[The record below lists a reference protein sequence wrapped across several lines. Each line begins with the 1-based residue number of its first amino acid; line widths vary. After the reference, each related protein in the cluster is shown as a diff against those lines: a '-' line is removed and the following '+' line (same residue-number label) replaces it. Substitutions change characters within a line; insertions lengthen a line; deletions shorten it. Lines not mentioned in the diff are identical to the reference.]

1 MTDIPK
7 DHPRYKSLMIRERLV
22 EGFKKGVVVPQ
33 GLIAHGRGEAFD
45 YLIGEETIEPVYK
58 AYEASAALLLLSQN
72 PIIAVN
78 GNAAAL
84 AYEDIGRF
92 AEKFNIPIEINL
104 FHFSVERVRKIRELF
119 ESFNVKIFDVYDVE
133 LPTVSSKR
141 RLVSREGIY
150 SSDTVMVMI
159 EDGDMPIGLRKIGKK
174 VIAIDLNPLSRTAR
188 DSDITIVDN
197 LVRVFPILT
206 RYMDKLSRHGQD
218 VIRRILEDYDN
229 NEVLK
234 EVLIYIVE
242 RLTSPGILD

>member
-58 AYEASAALLLLSQN
+58 AYEASAALLLLSRN